1 MKNYKS
7 IITAF
12 IVFMLIIVSTL
23 ALKPH
28 YNKFVYEND
37 DSRFFTN
44 EYAYKLY
51 NKYINLGEYTD
62 GNVYNSINSIHFDT
76 SDNENN
82 SLIIL
87 SISNLLNDRN
97 IDLNKEL
104 KNKISYNNK
113 YYDGYYVISLKELNM
128 YLKYSLNVDK
138 RIDVSSYTSIIDLN
152 KSEIEIIKKLKET
165 DILVGMV
172 GYNVY
177 FDKNSEN
184 FILYLN
190 NYNSDYSYSKIN
202 NIEFNEDE
210 LIIHDEYYRYYLSDK
225 TIVSADSILN
235 DSKSTDYDII
245 TIDYDDVSSI
255 KKIGEYKH
263 IFSFKNNEFTYL
275 KSIKK

>member
-76 SDNENN
+76 SNNENN
-82 SLIIL
+82 RLIIL
-87 SISNLLNDRN
+87 SITNLLKDRN
-97 IDLNKEL
+97 IELNKEL
-104 KNKISYNNK
+104 KNKINYNNK

-128 YLKYSLNVDK
+128 YLKYSLNIDET
-138 RIDVSSYTSIIDLN
+138 IDVSSYNSIIDLN
-152 KSEIEIIKKLKET
+152 NDEIEVIKELMNT
-165 DILVGMV
+165 DILLNMV

-177 FDKNSEN
+177 FDKNSES

-190 NYNSDYSYSKIN
+190 NYSSDYSYSKIN
-202 NIEFNEDE
+202 NIEFKEDE
-210 LIIHDEYYRYYLSDK
+210 LIIHDEYYRYYLNDK
-225 TIVSADSILN
+225 TIVSADSMLN
-235 DSKSTDYDII
+235 DNLITDYDIV
-245 TIDYDDVSSI
+245 TINYDDVSAI

-263 IFSFKNNEFTYL
+263 IFKFNNNEFTYL